1 MKDKK
6 HLLLK
11 LLCFTFMLGSTAAGA
26 AACKDK
32 PTEPSI
38 PEGYDKTFTDVGSY
52 YADEGEARYTFELT
66 DSTFTLKLGGQTIGG
81 TYLFNGTTLRL
92 VTTDG
97 TIIEATFVGDTLTLT
112 YNSRQYTFL
121 RNEEYTVTFEM
132 NGGTAQADVKVLN
145 GKKLDKPAD
154 PVKVEEGKEYAFIG
168 WYTDAT
174 YKEEFSFDAAVR
186 RNVTVYARFV
196 ELLSDGEYSV
206 TFNGYA
212 DLNTETTGGKLF
224 LDTNANKDKYQLAAK
239 DGAKFLGWWYS
250 SYNDGAM
257 LTAKYEGEEI
267 HENIVLYPI
276 WEDSNKPAVSVT
288 DKKITVTGQAT
299 TITVYKLTDGARVKV
314 QDVSPE
320 APDFTFADKDAGDY
334 VVVVKNGDNVT
345 EAYYANK
352 TLARVCQFEIEEPSV
367 FKFRGVEG
375 AEKYLLKI
383 ECGTEN
389 HSHESIDLG
398 TNTYYNFAD
407 CDMKEGCITFQVTAV
422 AKEGYGNS
430 VSEVFKTER
439 ELTTVTNLATDNVN
453 EKLTWTKVQYADYY
467 LISVND
473 GEAFRW
479 DGTTFDLKG
488 YKKGEYKFSLVA
500 VGKGWNNSVAATT
513 TWTKGSIAAPAKPM
527 IEDGYTVKWNAVA
540 GATGYKLK
548 IDDKT
553 IDVTDAKY
561 TLTAADYEA
570 GKASYEI
577 SVCAV
582 DASGESL
589 YSDTLIVKGEM
600 DKILD
605 YDSGI
610 LTWNPVLGVEKYEVQ
625 LNDGEV
631 TLTNTASAN
640 ITFTQKGE
648 NKLKVRVY
656 GATGEDAT
664 WLELNVTTYAVGY
677 NVGASEKK
685 IENKYIAKG
694 DVISLPNTDFNGY
707 VFSGWYTETNG
718 GGKKIAAAYGVSP
731 RLNDEGDLTLYA
743 KWESKQYRVALNAGA
758 YSDTDLS
765 KGGTVAYKQAFTL
778 PVPESNDAN
787 RAFAGWY
794 YGSVQVTDQNGDSL
808 RNWSYLISGGV
819 VPELTARWEYILEFE
834 KIEGV
839 DGYAVKRATMGAQF
853 LSEIKIPATYKDKKV
868 VRIAAGAF
876 AENGENITKIILPD
890 TLTELETTAFDSC
903 EKLETIDIY
912 HVDSEL
918 EPIYYS
924 ADGVVIKNDDIT
936 GKTLYFVPLAHKGT
950 DGVFTVPGDVQTI
963 ASEVFKEREGIKKI
977 CVSANVTTVQAS
989 AFYDCEAEEIEF
1001 LAAEDGVDEKALFID
1016 DNAFQRC
1023 SKLTKLTLPARV
1035 NEIKL
1040 FSTEEVYNE
1049 KAKSWG
1055 YAKAAFRYSNKI
1067 EEINVT
1073 GKVAPGTT
1081 QVYSSNDGLLLSA
1094 DGRTLLYYPSA
1105 KKDANGDVVDEVVL
1119 PDSVTKIGR
1128 LAFFGNEKI
1137 KTFNVP
1143 ERITSIGESA
1153 FEGCTKLRTLV
1164 FEGKEDNE
1172 DLRIERRAF
1181 YGCKELTELTLSENV
1196 RYVGKFAFGGNSYLT
1211 ELTVNCTGNVKIE
1224 DGAFSWINRDLTT
1237 GAITVGR
1244 TDLEKLIIGAGLK
1257 DVDISAAFD
1266 GFTASLEEIEVDSA
1280 NEYYYQDETN
1290 KVIYDKQLDENGNN
1304 RPTKILYVPTDFEG
1318 EYKVPETVTRIGT
1331 NIFARRHGLTKIYIS
1346 NSVTEIGD
1354 QAFAQCGSLKEVE
1367 WVGAGVGEIVN
1378 PLTIGNKAFWQCKA
1392 VETFELP
1399 CRVQYVGD
1407 HAFDGCKFTTFK
1419 FEYGNR
1425 QLEFGEQVFSE
1436 CKNLTEIDLPEGV
1449 VALGDGAFIG
1459 CKSLTTVKIPST
1471 MTRLGNWAKTGDAE
1485 GGNATYAFV
1494 SMDLFKK
1501 LNGGL
1506 SNDPD
1511 KECSKLASIEVAAE
1525 NTRYASKDGLLY
1537 GKEGDK
1543 LTVLYVCPMAKEGN
1557 VTLPATVKEIYKEAF
1572 ACNTGVTGVTFENAD
1587 GEGVHSF
1594 TIGENALYKA
1604 AKLTSFALPS
1614 GIEKLEAGLFK
1625 GCEGLTEITI
1635 PNTVKTIAA
1644 GAFDGCVS
1652 LKKLT
1657 FEEGND
1663 DNALKIEDGKYN
1675 SSAKNTTGAFANYTP
1690 ASSYHGPGTST
1701 SPEKNYSCKALTEV
1715 KFPKRLT
1722 YLGAYAFAYCTKLK
1736 TVDFGADSKLGVIGD
1751 GAFKG
1756 SALESIKLG
1765 ADVTKDATTG
1775 VTTIKLPANLT
1786 EICAEAFDQVKF
1798 PAKTE
1803 IVIPKNVEDFGN
1815 ATVLP
1820 VTSTG
1825 TGNAILGKVFNK
1837 TNITKVTFENESK
1850 LKQVRES
1857 AFYGMTKLT
1866 AVDFGDDSKLEN
1878 IETRAFISDKA
1889 LTDVRFGENSILKT
1903 IAADAFGS
1911 CTALETI
1918 SLPASIEALESNNSY
1933 GVFDG
1938 CSKLK
1943 NVTFETYTE
1952 GENRG
1957 KSSLRYLGLR
1967 TFKGTALASFTFP
1980 STVEVLDVGTLGK
1993 ELFSGCKN
2001 LKEVTLSDT
2010 VADITGIFDMCG
2022 SIEKLNVPTDDA
2034 GNVIGYFSS
2043 DGVAVYNKAGTEI
2056 VYLLGELPEEY
2067 TVKNTVT
2074 KLGSGIFAGQ
2084 ARLKKVTIPA
2094 SVMEIGDQAFY
2105 DCISL
2110 EEVNFETNGALS
2122 TIGAAAFKNCRSLKS
2137 IRIPNGVTKLNA
2149 YTFYNCRSLTKVQLP
2164 EGLTHIGYYLYSG
2177 TETLDDDGGFVF
2189 AHCENL
2195 REINI
2200 PESTQWIQNYSFL
2213 NCKSLTEVALNAEDK
2228 KIGEGAFANCTAL
2241 KKVTLSSNVKT
2252 LPSKLFINCTVLDTV
2267 TLYGTENGAPVVDL
2281 SLITGYGSLSSK
2293 RTSFVLGN
2301 STFKNCTAIKEV
2313 ILNTSALNVL
2323 ANSLFDGCTNLTYV
2337 NKVKTGGTEEA
2348 PEYTSYL
2355 PNKLAYLGTYSFRNT
2370 SIERVRMPDSLTSLG
2385 NSISNAS
2392 GTDATKMWK
2401 TGKDGDEYKCNY
2413 ESLSGAFDGCTKLTY
2428 LDLNNVIRIGMLA
2441 FRNCP
2446 LTEVAGTEGE
2456 EGKIAGAL
2464 DLSKVQV
2471 FGIGAFAGTGL
2482 KSVDLSGV
2490 WLNKDKYSKTQAKFP
2505 MGFGNGD
2512 QNSTTLI
2519 TTTDKEGV
2527 FENCKQLK
2535 EVKFSATT
2543 SGTWDDKSTSASIS
2557 LGALMFKNCSNLQSV
2572 YLPKSVGNL
2581 PKSVFYGCTR
2591 LENVSF
2597 ETVTDKSGKE
2607 IENNVK
2613 SFGDAAFA
2621 RCENLESIDLSKSPS
2636 TSLSSY
2642 MFDGCT
2648 KLANVKLNTGKVY
2661 KIGDYAFRD
2670 CVSLSSTDD
2679 ENKGVKAF
2687 DFTEFVTCSDGNMVK
2702 PEYFSIGVGA
2712 FEGCT
2717 GLTEVRFAHIERA
2730 EEDCMPG
2737 QIRLG
2742 TSAFKNCTGLT
2753 TVDFSENVVNVD
2765 VTITKYKNG
2774 KEPEYSYYY
2783 NYPLGISVFAGCVNL
2798 STLNISSVDYTTSQE
2813 FEDSK
2818 KGTKSVYEYFITS
2831 IEAKDGFIYQ
2841 LSKNTIKIDGV
2852 EKEVQLKTIVGVL
2865 PGYDFES
2872 MKGVLTLKED
2882 ERIAPGALEGVT
2894 GIKKVV
2900 LPESLTEI
2908 PAKLFQNATYL
2919 EEVVISSKTTSIGN
2933 YAFDGSGIKKISYTV
2948 PVTPEPG
2955 TGEGT
2960 GTGEGGEAGTGTEG
2974 SGASVQAAANE
2985 AETETLLESVFP
2997 ATLTTIGTYAFKGT
3011 QLQKVIL
3018 PATLKVKTGYA
3029 VKDGA
3034 FSASALK
3041 SVVIEGSETKFVN
3054 TATGTAGAFANCE
3067 QLTDVKFTA
3076 EKLTAGSLG
3085 QNLFYGCTA
3094 LSNVTLPAKATEIGK
3109 RMFEG
3114 CTNLKTIT
3122 LPATVTTLLDY
3133 CFKDSGLT
3141 AIDLGKITTIE
3152 QNAFD
3157 GCVGLTSVTIP
3168 STWTTIPNTLFRGTG
3183 LTSIV
3188 IPEGVTKIEYE
3199 AFNNCEKLTSVTLP
3213 TTLTSIGGASFGNC
3227 VGLTS
3232 VTLPEGLLSL
3242 DGFAGCTNLK
3252 SINIPSTVT
3261 TIEGGAFDNCTS
3273 LGKET
3278 KFVIPASVK
3287 TVDYAFVGWTAEQ
3300 TIYIEN
3306 SPLEVYNVWCSDEDD
3321 GGFAWLVDVN
3331 TYSDENQVV
3340 NQSFAKIVWNY
3351 KAPAETTGTE
3361 GK

>member
-132 NGGTAQADVKVLN
+132 NGGTAMQAQKVLN

-299 TITVYKLTDGARVKV
+299 AITVYKVTDGARVKV

-407 CDMKEGCITFQVTAV
+407 CDMKEGGITFQVTAV

-527 IEDGYTVKWNAVA
+527 IENGYTVKWNAVA
-540 GATGYKLK
+540 EATGYKLK

-600 DKILD
+600 DNILD
-605 YDSGI
+605 YDSGV

-743 KWESKQYRVALNAGA
+743 KWESKQYPVALNAGA

-778 PVPESNDAN
+778 PVPESNDGN

-808 RNWSYLISGGV
+808 RNWSYLISDGA

-963 ASEVFKEREGIKKI
+963 ASEVFLGRKGIKKI

-1023 SKLTKLTLPARV
+1023 SNLTKLTLPARV

-1049 KAKSWG
+1049 IKKSWG
-1055 YAKAAFRYSNKI
+1055 YAKAAFRYSSKI

-1128 LAFFGNEKI
+1128 LAFFDNDNI

-1153 FEGCTKLRTLV
+1153 FEGCTELRTLV

-1172 DLRIERRAF
+1172 DLRIESRAF
-1181 YGCKELTELTLSENV
+1181 YGCNALTELTLSENV
-1196 RYVGKFAFGGNSYLT
+1196 RYVGKFAFGRTSDL
-1211 ELTVNCTGNVKIE
+1211 EVLTVNCTGNVKIE
-1224 DGAFSWINRDLTT
+1224 DGAFSWIDRNLTT

-1266 GFTASLEEIEVDSA
+1266 GFMASLKEIEVDSA

-1318 EYKVPETVTRIGT
+1318 EYKVPGTVTRIGT
-1331 NIFARRHGLTKIYIS
+1331 NIFARRDGLTKIYIS

-1354 QAFAQCGSLKEVE
+1354 QAFAQCDSLKEVE

-1378 PLTIGNKAFWQCKA
+1378 PLTIGNKAFWQCEA
-1392 VETFELP
+1392 IETFELP

-1407 HAFDGCKFTTFK
+1407 RAFDGCEFTTFK

-1425 QLEFGEQVFSE
+1425 QLEFGEQVFSGCE
-1436 CKNLTEIDLPEGV
+1436 NLTEIDLPEGV

-1471 MTRLGNWAKTGDAE
+1471 MTRLGNWTKTGDAE

-1501 LNGGL
+1501 LNGGY
-1506 SNDPD
+1506 SSDPD

-1537 GKEGDK
+1537 GKEDDK

-1675 SSAKNTTGAFANYTP
+1675 SSAKNTVGAFANYTP
-1690 ASSYHGPGTST
+1690 KSSYRPGQSA
-1701 SPEKNYSCKALTEV
+1701 SKEANYSCKALTEV

-1722 YLGAYAFAYCTKLK
+1722 YLGAYAFAYCTNLK

-1775 VTTIKLPANLT
+1775 VTTINLPANLT
-1786 EICAEAFDQVKF
+1786 EICAEAFYQVKF

-1825 TGNAILGKVFNK
+1825 TGKATLGNVFNG
-1837 TNITKVTFENESK
+1837 TDITKVTFENESK
-1850 LKQVRES
+1850 LNQVRES

-1866 AVDFGDDSKLEN
+1866 AVDFGNNSKLEN
-1878 IETRAFISDKA
+1878 IETRAFYFDKA

-1918 SLPASIEALESNNSY
+1918 SLPASIEALESNY
-1933 GVFDG
+1933 RDGVFDG

-1952 GENRG
+1952 GENQG

-1967 TFKGTALASFTFP
+1967 TFKGTALTSFTFP

-1993 ELFSGCKN
+1993 ELFSECKD

-2084 ARLKKVTIPA
+2084 ARLKKVTIPT
-2094 SVMEIGDQAFY
+2094 SVMEIGENAFF
-2105 DCISL
+2105 DCINL
-2110 EEVNFETNGALS
+2110 EEVKFETNGALS
-2122 TIGAAAFKNCRSLKS
+2122 TIGAAAFRNCVSLKS

-2149 YTFYNCRSLTKVQLP
+2149 YAFYNCRSLTKVQLP
-2164 EGLTHIGYYLYSG
+2164 EGLTHIGYYFDYG
-2177 TETLDDDGGFVF
+2177 TETLGNDGGFVF

-2213 NCKSLTEVALNAEDK
+2213 NCKSLTEVVLNAADK

-2241 KKVTLSSNVKT
+2241 KKVTLGSNVKT
-2252 LPSKLFINCTVLDTV
+2252 LPSKLFINCTALDTITV
-2267 TLYGTENGAPVVDL
+2267 YGTENGGTPVVDL
-2281 SLITGYGSLSSK
+2281 SPITGYGYLSSDRK
-2293 RTSFVLGN
+2293 SFKLGD

-2355 PNKLAYLGTYSFRNT
+2355 PDKLAYLGTYSFRNT

-2385 NSISNAS
+2385 NSISDAS

-2401 TGKDGDEYKCNY
+2401 TGKEGDEYKCNY

-2428 LDLNNVIRIGMLA
+2428 LDLNKVIRIGRLA

-2456 EGKIAGAL
+2456 DGKIAGAL

-2471 FGIGAFAGTGL
+2471 FGTGAFAGTGL

-2490 WLNKDKYSKTQAKFP
+2490 WLDKSSSSHKTQARFP
-2505 MGFGNGD
+2505 MGFGDGD
-2512 QNSTTLI
+2512 QNYTTLI

-2572 YLPKSVGNL
+2572 YLPKSVENL
-2581 PKSVFYGCTR
+2581 PKSVFYGCIR

-2607 IENNVK
+2607 IENNIK

-2621 RCENLESIDLSKSPS
+2621 RCENLESIDLSKSTS
-2636 TSLSSY
+2636 TSISSY

-2648 KLANVKLNTGKVY
+2648 KLADLKLNTA
-2661 KIGDYAFRD
+2661 KISVINTYAFRD
-2670 CVSLSSTDD
+2670 CSSLVSEMPDNAAEGAKISAFPFKELKLTTI
-2679 ENKGVKAF
+2679 NK
-2687 DFTEFVTCSDGNMVK
+2687 S
-2702 PEYFSIGVGA
+2702 A
-2712 FEGCT
+2712 FEGCSKIKKV
-2717 GLTEVRFAHIERA
+2717 E
-2730 EEDCMPG
+2730 
-2737 QIRLG
+2737 LG
-2742 TSAFKNCTGLT
+2742 ALARETTLLKIYDFAFKDCTALEE
-2753 TVDFSENVVNVD
+2753 VVLPKNVMDNVY
-2765 VTITKYKNG
+2765 T
-2774 KEPEYSYYY
+2774 YSSGRKTYYY
-2783 NYPLGISVFAGCVNL
+2783 GLGGSSGLAGTVFAGCTKLKTL
-2798 STLNISSVDYTTSQE
+2798 SFVTELGAIGKENDVYTPYEVKGGLIYRYTDKTTVDDQ
-2813 FEDSK
+2813 
-2818 KGTKSVYEYFITS
+2818 
-2831 IEAKDGFIYQ
+2831 
-2841 LSKNTIKIDGV
+2841 
-2852 EKEVQLKTIVGVL
+2852 EVQLKTIVGVL
-2865 PGYDFES
+2865 PDYDFES
-2872 MKGVLTLKED
+2872 TKGVLTLKED

-2919 EEVVISSKTTSIGN
+2919 EEVVISSKTTSIGD
-2933 YAFDGSGIKKISYTV
+2933 YAFDGSGIKKISYAV

-2997 ATLTTIGTYAFKGT
+2997 ATLTTIGSYAFKGT

-3041 SVVIEGSETKFVN
+3041 SVVIEGSETKFAD

-3076 EKLTAGSLG
+3076 EMLTAGSLG
-3085 QNLFYGCTA
+3085 QYLFYGCTA

-3141 AIDLGKITTIE
+3141 AIDLGKITTIK

-3213 TTLTSIGGASFGNC
+3213 TTLTSIGRASFGNC

-3242 DGFAGCTNLK
+3242 DGFTGCTNLK

-3287 TVDYAFVGWTAEQ
+3287 TVKYAFVGWTAEQ

-3306 SPLEVYNVWCSDEDD
+3306 SPLEVYNVWSSNEDD
-3321 GGFAWLVDVN
+3321 GGFAWLFDVN
-3331 TYSDENQVV
+3331 TSSNEKQVV

>member
-26 AACKDK
+26 AACKNK

-132 NGGTAQADVKVLN
+132 NGGTAMQAQKVLN

-299 TITVYKLTDGARVKV
+299 TITVYKVTDGARVKV

-407 CDMKEGCITFQVTAV
+407 CDMKEGDITFQVTAV

-527 IEDGYTVKWNAVA
+527 IENGYTVKWNAVA

-589 YSDTLIVKGEM
+589 YSDTLIVKGGM

-605 YDSGI
+605 YDSGV

-808 RNWSYLISGGV
+808 RNWSYLISAGA

-1181 YGCKELTELTLSENV
+1181 YGCKELTELTLSGNV

-1266 GFTASLEEIEVDSA
+1266 GFTASLKEIEVDSA

-1290 KVIYDKQLDENGNN
+1290 NVIYDKQLDENGNN

-1318 EYKVPETVTRIGT
+1318 EYKVPGTVTRIGT

-1392 VETFELP
+1392 FETFELP

-1501 LNGGL
+1501 LNGGF
-1506 SNDPD
+1506 SIDDPD

-1587 GEGVHSF
+1587 GEGAHSF

-1625 GCEGLTEITI
+1625 GCVGLTEITI

-1675 SSAKNTTGAFANYTP
+1675 SSASNTTGAFANYKPKSGYGWNT
-1690 ASSYHGPGTST
+1690 T
-1701 SPEKNYSCKALTEV
+1701 PEKNYSCKALTEV

-1775 VTTIKLPANLT
+1775 VTTIRLPANLT

-1820 VTSTG
+1820 VTSSG
-1825 TGNAILGKVFNK
+1825 TGKATLGKVFNK

-2074 KLGSGIFAGQ
+2074 KLGASIFAGQ
-2084 ARLKKVTIPA
+2084 AKLKKVTIPA
-2094 SVMEIGDQAFY
+2094 SVMEIGENAFF
-2105 DCISL
+2105 DCINL
-2110 EEVNFETNGALS
+2110 EEVKFETNGALS
-2122 TIGAAAFKNCRSLKS
+2122 TIGAAAFRNCVSLKS

-2149 YTFYNCRSLTKVQLP
+2149 YTFYNCKSLTKVQLP
-2164 EGLTHIGYYLYSG
+2164 EGLTHIGYYFYESYG
-2177 TETLDDDGGFVF
+2177 TETLGNDGGFVF

-2228 KIGEGAFANCTAL
+2228 KIGEGAFANCSAL

-2252 LPSKLFINCTVLDTV
+2252 LPSKLFINCTALDTV
-2267 TLYGTENGAPVVDL
+2267 TLYGTENGGTPVVDL
-2281 SLITGYGSLSSK
+2281 SLITGYGSLSSDRK
-2293 RTSFVLGN
+2293 SFALGN

-2355 PNKLAYLGTYSFRNT
+2355 PDKLAYLGTYSFRNT

-2385 NSISNAS
+2385 NSISSAS

-2401 TGKDGDEYKCNY
+2401 TGKEGDEYKCEY
-2413 ESLSGAFDGCTKLTY
+2413 ESLSGTFDGCTKLTY
-2428 LDLNNVIRIGMLA
+2428 LDLNKVIRIGMLA

-2446 LTEVAGTEGE
+2446 LTEVAGTEGKD
-2456 EGKIAGAL
+2456 GKIAGAL

-2471 FGIGAFAGTGL
+2471 FGTGAFAGTGL

-2490 WLNKDKYSKTQAKFP
+2490 WLNIDKSYRNKTQARFP

-2512 QNSTTLI
+2512 QNSTTFI

-2543 SGTWDDKSTSASIS
+2543 SGTWDDESTSASIS

-2572 YLPKSVGNL
+2572 YLPKSVRNL

-2597 ETVTDKSGKE
+2597 ETVTDKNGKE

-2636 TSLSSY
+2636 TSISSY

-2648 KLANVKLNTGKVY
+2648 KLADLKLNTA
-2661 KIGDYAFRD
+2661 KISVINTYAFRD
-2670 CVSLSSTDD
+2670 CSSLVSEVPDNAAEGAKIS
-2679 ENKGVKAF
+2679 AF
-2687 DFTEFVTCSDGNMVK
+2687 PFTELKLTKIDKS
-2702 PEYFSIGVGA
+2702 A
-2712 FEGCT
+2712 FEGCSKIKKV
-2717 GLTEVRFAHIERA
+2717 E
-2730 EEDCMPG
+2730 
-2737 QIRLG
+2737 LG
-2742 TSAFKNCTGLT
+2742 ELAKATTLLKIYDFAFKDCTALEEVVLPKNVMDEVDT
-2753 TVDFSENVVNVD
+2753 TKSS
-2765 VTITKYKNG
+2765 G
-2774 KEPEYSYYY
+2774 KKSYYY
-2783 NYPLGISVFAGCVNL
+2783 GLGGSSGLAGTVFAGCTKLKTL
-2798 STLNISSVDYTTSQE
+2798 SFVTELGDIDKE
-2813 FEDSK
+2813 
-2818 KGTKSVYEYFITS
+2818 TKSYIYTYSPYEV
-2831 IEAKDGFIYQ
+2831 KGGLIYRYTDKTTVDDQ
-2841 LSKNTIKIDGV
+2841 
-2852 EKEVQLKTIVGVL
+2852 EVQLKTIVGVL

-2872 MKGVLTLKED
+2872 TKGVLTLKED

-2908 PAKLFQNATYL
+2908 PAKLFQNSTYL
-2919 EEVVISSKTTSIGN
+2919 EEVVISSKTTSIGD
-2933 YAFDGSGIKKISYTV
+2933 YAFDGSGIKKISYAV

-2960 GTGEGGEAGTGTEG
+2960 ETGEGGEAGTGTEG
-2974 SGASVQAAANE
+2974 SGASAQAAANE
-2985 AETETLLESVFP
+2985 VETETLLESVFP
-2997 ATLTTIGTYAFKGT
+2997 ETLTSIGKYAFKGT
-3011 QLQKVIL
+3011 KLQKAIL

-3041 SVVIEGSETKFVN
+3041 SVVIEGSETKFVD
-3054 TATGTAGAFANCE
+3054 TATGKDGAFAMCE

-3094 LSNVTLPAKATEIGK
+3094 LSNVTLPEKATEIGK

-3168 STWTTIPNTLFRGTG
+3168 STWTTIPNTLFKGTG

-3188 IPEGVTKIEYE
+3188 IPEGVTKIEDE

-3213 TTLTSIGGASFGNC
+3213 TTLTSIGSAAFGNC

-3242 DGFAGCTNLK
+3242 DGFTGCTNLK

-3261 TIEGGAFDNCTS
+3261 TIGGGAFDNCSS

-3278 KFVIPASVK
+3278 KFVIPAAVK
-3287 TVDYAFVGWTAEQ
+3287 TVGFAFDGWTAEQ
-3300 TIYIEN
+3300 TIYIEK

-3321 GGFAWLVDVN
+3321 GGFAWLFDVN

-3351 KAPAETTGTE
+3351 KATSGNTETSR
-3361 GK
+3361 